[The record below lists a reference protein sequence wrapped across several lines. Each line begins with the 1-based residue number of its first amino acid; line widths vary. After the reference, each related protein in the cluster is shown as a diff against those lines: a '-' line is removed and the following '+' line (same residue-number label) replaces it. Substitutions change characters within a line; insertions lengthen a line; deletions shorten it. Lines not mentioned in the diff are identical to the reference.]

1 MWLVAFIMNLHIL
14 LLHAVHAGLGGL
26 VVYGV
31 AEGSQWHE
39 MEINKTSKAS
49 LFFLPR
55 IHLEEDRLH
64 LLPSEE
70 LE

>member
-49 LFFLPR
+49 FFCPGF
-55 IHLEEDRLH
+55 IQKKIVFICYLER
-64 LLPSEE
+64 S
-70 LE
+70 